1 MQKRA
6 AGFTL
11 IEILLVLVL
20 LASSAVAVIISMP
33 ESKEDA
39 VKEEA
44 ARFRHLVQLLGE
56 ESLLNGRDYGIR
68 VERDHYQFLQLTSQD
83 WEPMQASRFFTRVEM
98 PEDIRLNVEIGSYS
112 WQDNDRL
119 FKPGSLFDEDL
130 FAEQTDKDKIKP
142 PQVVVMASGEYT
154 PFTLEF
160 EVEGENQF
168 WRVQADELGQ
178 LYLLP
183 PGESIESLREK
194 EEEWP

>member
-194 EEEWP
+194 EEEWQ

>member
-20 LASSAVAVIISMP
+20 LASSAVAVIISLP
-33 ESKEDA
+33 DNKEDA

-44 ARFRHLVQLLGE
+44 ARFHHLVQLLGE

-83 WEPMQASRFFTRVEM
+83 WQPMQASRFFTQVEM
-98 PEDIRLNVEIGSYS
+98 PEGVRLRVEIGSYS
-112 WQDNDRL
+112 WQDKDRL

-160 EVEGENQF
+160 EIEGENEF
-168 WRVQADELGQ
+168 WRVQADEVGQ
-178 LYLLP
+178 LFLLP
-183 PGESIESLREK
+183 PGETIESISK
-194 EEEWP
+194 KDEEWP